1 MIEVLFQALAW
12 VFVLLNAVV
21 AGAVIILTY
30 RYHYPKTHTLH
41 WQLQPY
47 SPLRALRAFAL
58 GFYEHKQEYTPYF
71 AYNELDDAYT
81 RGRQLANRLNFTK
94 YEV

>member
-1 MIEVLFQALAW
+1 MLNALFQAPSW
-12 VFVLLNAVV
+12 VFVLLNLVTVLIV
-21 AGAVIILTY
+21 AISTY
-30 RYHYPKTHTLH
+30 RHHYPTHSSLH

-58 GFYEHKQEYTPYF
+58 GFHEHRCEYTPYF
-71 AYNELDDAYT
+71 ADDVLSDAYD
-81 RGRQLANRLNFTK
+81 RGRSFASTVTFSK

>member
-1 MIEVLFQALAW
+1 MLNALFQAPSW
-12 VFVLLNAVV
+12 VFVLLNLMTVLIVAVS
-21 AGAVIILTY
+21 T
-30 RYHYPKTHTLH
+30 YHYHYSTHPSLH

-58 GFYEHKQEYTPYF
+58 GFSEHRSEYTPYF
-71 AYNELDDAYT
+71 SDDALSNAYD
-81 RGRQLANRLNFTK
+81 RGRSVASTVTFSK